1 MLPDRKA
8 IQARRRTRQQAKT
21 LKQPL
26 SWPAAT
32 AAVAAPALASLGALP
47 QQQALAFITATAL
60 ATARALRPRLPAI
73 LLRTGPNGEQR
84 LKWTDNVLSREATRA
99 DSLGLDFQ
107 PPSALFAHDGYATSA
122 CAKTPTVDR
131 IDMAALD
138 VESCDSCASGSH
150 HEFASAACGDRT
162 PTDVVEGVDSRARSF
177 EREGATRQGTLRE
190 RLLTPPMLRDAAS
203 KAALFRAEAV
213 APELPVTAANLRAS
227 RIAAMPARG
236 SHAPRV
242 QTLRQTRL
250 PVSPALR
257 ARCAAS
263 GIPGPLPGRHS
274 AVIPPSRRGSC
285 IPRPPAPNTA
295 HRTAVRKAVIPPRPE
310 PPGVPACS
318 QHAWAVLA
326 SSAGSGSRRG
336 AAWNTKTRRPSSS
349 RMPSRGV
356 RLQSAR
362 CSTVPTSSGHM
373 RKQGAKP
380 APWR

>member
-73 LLRTGPNGEQR
+73 LLRTAPNGEHQ
-84 LKWTDNVLSREATRA
+84 LKWTENVLSREATRA

-107 PPSALFAHDGYATSA
+107 PPSALFALDGYATSA
-122 CAKTPTVDR
+122 CPTTPTVDR
-131 IDMAALD
+131 ADMATLD
-138 VESCDSCASGSH
+138 VESCHSWASGSH
-150 HEFASAACGDRT
+150 NEFASAACGDRA
-162 PTDVVEGVDSRARSF
+162 PTDVAECVDTRARSF
-177 EREGATRQGTLRE
+177 KLEGATRQRTVRE
-190 RLLTPPMLRDAAS
+190 LLLTPPMLHDAAS
-203 KAALFRAEAV
+203 KAALVMAEAV
-213 APELPVTAANLRAS
+213 APELPAANLRAS
-227 RIAAMPARG
+227 RIAAMPACG
-236 SHAPRV
+236 SRAPSV
-242 QTLRQTRL
+242 QMLRQTRI

-257 ARCAAS
+257 ACCAAS
-263 GIPGPLPGRHS
+263 GIPGPPPGWHS
-274 AVIPPSRRGSC
+274 MAPTSRRSSC
-285 IPRPPAPNTA
+285 IPRPPASNRAPK
-295 HRTAVRKAVIPPRPE
+295 TAVRTALIPTRSG

-318 QHAWAVLA
+318 QQARSVLA
-326 SSAGSGSRRG
+326 SPARSGSRRV
-336 AAWNTKTRRPSSS
+336 AAWCAKSSRPSSS
-349 RMPSRGV
+349 RMPSKGV

-362 CSTVPTSSGHM
+362 CSTMPKSSEGQM
-373 RKQGAKP
+373 RKHGAKA